1 MRTDSGEALGRVI
14 AALGAALA
22 AAPIYERRLLV
33 QAIDDYAARFPD
45 VFRHIR
51 YGDAAR
57 VLRELLDEVSEAARP
72 DPA

>member
-1 MRTDSGEALGRVI
+1 
-14 AALGAALA
+14 
-22 AAPIYERRLLV
+22 LV